1 MYGVVKG
8 AYICQSSHVN
18 DINNR
23 IASRNI
29 PSATLQETFDPRPV
43 ITRCTHMSLTDKRE
57 ESNIPITKK
66 PVYNINKTFNPGNSK
81 APWSGYANNVSLE
94 SSLRNQFFAL
104 QKCEQSEWVP
114 STNSDLYSAL
124 VTAQPDVKQTHP
136 GLFATSDF
144 NSYNPNTNN
153 IANELFNNHTR
164 QQIKDL

>member
-18 DINNR
+18 DINDR

-29 PSATLQETFDPRPV
+29 PSSTLQETFDPRPV
-43 ITRCTHMSLTDKRE
+43 ETRCTHMSVSNKRK
-57 ESNIPITKK
+57 ESSVPIIKK
-66 PVYNINKTFNPGNSK
+66 PVYNINKTFNPGNGK
-81 APWSGYANNVSLE
+81 APWAGYAINVSSE

-114 STNSDLYSAL
+114 SSNSDLYSAY
-124 VTAQPDVKQTHP
+124 VTAQPGVKQTHP
-136 GLFATSDF
+136 GLFKSTDF
-144 NSYNPNTNN
+144 SSYNPNSCN